1 MNTAAANQRAL
12 FVFMDMMLPVIP
24 RYRPFQKGIYT
35 TTPSLLPLET
45 DFGNGI
51 LDLLPLQLDQ
61 GTAALLENKTQIQA
75 YRPLVMQAEFE
86 PAVATA
92 AIAQLAAERKQI
104 EAATD
109 VTYPGNA
116 STEQSWMDTDLP
128 LQIRLEAL
136 SMAIAEDIAIVQINP
151 DGTDRNAFLSIAAPS
166 RWAPEEKIGRS
177 FITTHTPVPN
187 MEKTLSAAG
196 KLQQML
202 IEKGPFVRFTWGI
215 ATTPALD
222 THPVQIEPPYAGGDA
237 FLRVERQVIRRIP
250 EHQAFI
256 FTIRVTV
263 EPLSSVRMVQA
274 DAQALAAALRS
285 MDEKSRIYK
294 SVDGHI
300 DALCGYLLETP

>member
-1 MNTAAANQRAL
+1 M
-12 FVFMDMMLPVIP
+12 
-24 RYRPFQKGIYT
+24 
-35 TTPSLLPLET
+35 
-45 DFGNGI
+45 
-51 LDLLPLQLDQ
+51 
-61 GTAALLENKTQIQA
+61 
-75 YRPLVMQAEFE
+75 
-86 PAVATA
+86 AT
-92 AIAQLAAERKQI
+92 
-104 EAATD
+104 
-109 VTYPGNA
+109 
-116 STEQSWMDTDLP
+116 
-128 LQIRLEAL
+128 
-136 SMAIAEDIAIVQINP
+136 AEDIAIVQINP
-151 DGTDRNAFLSIAAPS
+151 DGTDRNACLSIAAPS

-177 FITTHTPVPN
+177 FIATHTPVPH

-222 THPVQIEPPYAGGDA
+222 THPVQTEPPYVGGDA

-250 EHQAFI
+250 NQMAFI

-263 EPLSSVRMVQA
+263 EPLSSVRRVESDA
-274 DAQALAAALRS
+274 DALAAALRS